1 MPCRIYLH
9 QLREPRL
16 AEAYCDRVYE
26 ATQRA
31 RTPFKPTGTL
41 KGGHALGSAAP
52 SIAGS
57 RRGTRSLPAD
67 TPANEGHGPALKVHR
82 APSSTVDASWTS
94 IADGG
99 NDMYLLLIQVGLTA
113 ERIGCC
119 APRLC

>member
-31 RTPFKPTGTL
+31 RTPFKSTGTL
-41 KGGHALGSAAP
+41 KGGHALGSAGP
-52 SIAGS
+52 STAGS

-67 TPANEGHGPALKVHR
+67 TLADDGLGPPLKTRR

-99 NDMYLLLIQVGLTA
+99 NDMYLLLIQVRLTA
-113 ERIGCC
+113 ECTGC